1 MPAWSDS
8 YIGVKIISVFPSNRH
23 RSDGIPTING
33 NYMLMS
39 GTDGRPLA
47 LLDGGELT
55 ARRTAAASVLAATWL
70 ARPDASKLLVV
81 GSGRLAGNLARAYSS
96 LFPISQVQF
105 QPRRPWP
112 STPNN
117 LRGPLD
123 PFWRVISSSQTARAK
138 TPTSPRARAR
148 ISH

>member
-1 MPAWSDS
+1 MPAWSES
-8 YIGVKIISVFPSNRH
+8 YIGVKIVSVFPSNRR
-23 RSDGIPTING
+23 RSNGVPTING

-70 ARPDASKLLVV
+70 ARPDASKLVVV

-96 LFPISQVQF
+96 LFPISQVPLPGPKPQT
-105 QPRRPWP
+105 QPPKP
-112 STPNN
+112 P
-117 LRGPLD
+117 G
-123 PFWRVISSSQTARAK
+123 
-138 TPTSPRARAR
+138 
-148 ISH
+148 